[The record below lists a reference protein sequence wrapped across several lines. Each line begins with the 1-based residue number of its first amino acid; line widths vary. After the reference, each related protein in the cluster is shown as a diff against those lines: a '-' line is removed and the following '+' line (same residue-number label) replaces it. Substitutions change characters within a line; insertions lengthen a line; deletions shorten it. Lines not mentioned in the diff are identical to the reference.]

1 MLHTIF
7 FDLDNTL
14 YPPESGVWDAIGQ
27 RINSFVMDIVG
38 MPPEE
43 VPAFRRYCRENFG
56 TTLAGLKS
64 IYQIDDDQYLDYVHD
79 IDLSKHLVR
88 DERLSSLLQT
98 SPQRKIVFTNSD
110 QKHARRVLAFLG
122 IEEFFDQIIDI
133 FNIYPYVKPQK
144 ESFLKALQ
152 LAGMDS
158 PAGCVFLDDFL
169 ENVISAQ
176 ELGFFSILVGKQ
188 PESDYPLQ
196 IADIYALPSLLDGHN
211 SMDGKA

>member
-27 RINSFVMDIVG
+27 RINAFVMDIVG

-79 IDLSKHLVR
+79 IDLTKHLVF
-88 DERLSSLLQT
+88 DERLPSLLQA
-98 SPQRKIVFTNSD
+98 SPLRKIVFTNSD
-110 QKHARRVLAFLG
+110 QKHARRVLVYLG

-133 FNIYPYVKPQK
+133 FSIYPFVKPQK

-158 PAGCVFLDDFL
+158 AEGCAFLDDFL
-169 ENVISAQ
+169 ENVIAAR
-176 ELGFFSILVGKQ
+176 ELGFFSILVGRQ
-188 PESDYPLQ
+188 SENDYPLR
-196 IADIYALPSLLDGHN
+196 IDDIYALPSLLN
-211 SMDGKA
+211 TNNTLERRT